1 MAEDDLPT
9 ESKLMHPSYGLKAME
24 AQVYKGRQPHPTGDG
39 EFGNAG

>member
-24 AQVYKGRQPHPTGDG
+24 AQVYKGRQPHPT
-39 EFGNAG
+39 